1 MYIVHKFVPSFVLRN
16 STEDTVA
23 QECRLKFIDK
33 EIFQIESPPG
43 KSFWCVFNYYVKLAL
58 IINFI
63 LRNIIVTCC
72 ETSPCYLYL
81 LLRDFFM

>member
-1 MYIVHKFVPSFVLRN
+1 MYIVRKFVPSLVLRN
-16 STEDTVA
+16 STEDTVS

-43 KSFWCVFNYYVKLAL
+43 KSFWYVFNYYVKLAL

-63 LRNIIVTCC
+63 FNSFTPKI
-72 ETSPCYLYL
+72 
-81 LLRDFFM
+81 